1 MTVETIDENTPPT
14 NQAARGRS
22 PWLDPRR
29 TRFWLIAAFLA
40 YTLSG
45 FFLAPL
51 LVEKLA
57 VDYARD
63 GMGRDLALQRVRINP
78 FALSAE
84 IEGLDLRDPDGETL
98 FALDGL
104 RIDFQ
109 SSSLFRWAWTF
120 REIRF
125 EGPYVLYERFEPGD
139 DRLSRLLADMER
151 LAPEPAP
158 EPEPDA
164 GLPRLLIDDLQIVAG
179 RATARDHAPRTPV
192 ALEAGPV
199 SVEVRQLNTLPD
211 REGRQRV
218 EVRLE
223 DGAAVIWQGSL
234 SLAPL
239 RSEGD
244 LAIER
249 LPLDPALPY
258 LDGAVELATLAGRFS
273 LRTDY
278 RLEEREDGAIAVELR
293 SLETD
298 VDDFA
303 VSAFDPAEDL
313 LAFTSLQTR
322 GGSLAWPEARLD
334 AGRITL
340 AGLSAN
346 LQLDADGTPR
356 ALGLLSETA
365 EGAEAAAAADDA
377 APWQVTAERLDVAQ
391 ARLALE
397 DRSVQ
402 PAATLTVAALDLG
415 LEQLDNRDGAV
426 MPLSVAATLEG
437 GGAIGLEGDLVVLPA
452 ATFSGRGTL
461 DALPVALAAPYLASA
476 LAVRIENGAIDAGFD
491 LELTDAGDIRAAGD
505 AAVNDLALSDTIENQ
520 PLLAWKRL
528 AIDRFEADTAAT
540 RAEVSR
546 VALTEPFGR
555 IQVRADRST
564 NLAGLVIED
573 ENAPAEPAPAADED
587 VAPWSITVGKIDF
600 DDGGMDFSDLSL
612 PLPFSVRI
620 SKLEGAIGTI
630 ASASSEPAGI
640 QLGGN
645 VGEYGMARIDGVL
658 RVFDPLAETDITME
672 FRNLAMSDL
681 SPYSIEFAGRRIDEG
696 KLDLKLEYVIEDS
709 RLAGQNDI
717 VISDLVLGDK
727 VDSPNAVSLPLDLAV
742 ALLKDSNGLIDIDL
756 PVEGDVDDPEFRIGG
771 VIWKAFT
778 SLITKIV
785 TAPFAL
791 LGNLVGGGE
800 DFGQFEF
807 LAGRADLTPPEF
819 EKVAK
824 LGEALLQRP
833 QLSLAIAG
841 VHDAAVDTPV
851 LRYFRLRDTVFERL
865 GRPPADGSDDAG
877 EMLAEEVRGVLED
890 LFRERFPGEDLDTLR
905 AAHTAPPEG
914 DPEGK
919 PRLDELAYA
928 RDLRDRLL
936 ESVEIGPDDLRALA
950 EARAEAVR
958 GAFLAGGAVG
968 EDRLQVV
975 EPVAVESEGGEW
987 VAMELE
993 VAVD

>member
-1 MTVETIDENTPPT
+1 MTVETSDENTLPT
-14 NQAARGRS
+14 TQAARARS

-29 TRFWLIAAFLA
+29 VRFWLVVAFLA

-63 GMGRDLALQRVRINP
+63 GMGRDLTLQRVRINP
-78 FALSAE
+78 FVLSAE

-104 RIDFQ
+104 RVDFQ
-109 SSSLFRWAWTF
+109 ASSLFRWAWTF
-120 REIRF
+120 REIRVD
-125 EGPYVLYERFEPGD
+125 GPYVLYERFEPGD
-139 DRLSRLLADMER
+139 DRLSRLFADMDR
-151 LAPEPAP
+151 LAPQP
-158 EPEPDA
+158 EPEPEPEA

-179 RATARDHAPRTPV
+179 RATVRDHAPRTPV
-192 ALEAGPV
+192 VLEAGPV

-218 EVRLE
+218 EVRLD
-223 DGAAVIWQGSL
+223 DGAAVVWQGSL
-234 SLAPL
+234 ALAPL
-239 RSEGD
+239 RSKGD

-249 LPLDPALPY
+249 LPLDPALHY
-258 LDGAVELATLAGRFS
+258 LDGVVELASLAGRFS

-278 RLEEREDGAIAVELR
+278 RLEERDDGSITVELA

-313 LAFTSLQTR
+313 LAFSSLQTR
-322 GGSLAWPEARLD
+322 GGSLTWPEARLD

-346 LQLDADGTPR
+346 LQLEADGTPR
-356 ALGLLSETA
+356 VLGLLPETA
-365 EGAEAAAAADDA
+365 EGDEAAAAADDA
-377 APWQVTAERLDVAQ
+377 APWRITAERLDVAQ

-402 PAATLTVAALDLG
+402 PAAALTVAALDLG
-415 LEQLDNRDGAV
+415 LEQLDNQDGAV
-426 MPLSVAATLEG
+426 MPLSVAAKLEG
-437 GGAIGLEGDLVVLPA
+437 GGAIGLAGDLVVLPA
-452 ATFSGRGTL
+452 VTFGGRGTL
-461 DALPVALAAPYLASA
+461 EALPVALAAPYVASV
-476 LAVRIENGAIDAGFD
+476 LAVRIENGAVDSGFD

-505 AAVNDLALSDTIENQ
+505 ATVDDLALSDTIENQ

-528 AIDRFEADTAAT
+528 AIDRFEADTAASK
-540 RAEVSR
+540 AEISR

-564 NLAGLVIED
+564 NLEGLMLEEAPAPADAPPAEAG
-573 ENAPAEPAPAADED
+573 PAEP
-587 VAPWSITVGKIDF
+587 WSFTIAKIDF

-612 PLPFSVRI
+612 PLPFAVRI
-620 SKLEGAIGTI
+620 SNLEGAIGTV

-640 QLGGN
+640 HLGGK
-645 VGEYGMARIDGVL
+645 VGEYGMARIDGEL
-658 RVFDPLAETDITME
+658 HVFDPLAKTDITME

-696 KLDLKLEYVIEDS
+696 KLDLKLEYAIEDS
-709 RLAGQNDI
+709 RLAGANDI
-717 VISDLVLGDK
+717 VVSDLVLGEK

-742 ALLKDSNGLIDIDL
+742 ALLKDSNGVIDIDL
-756 PVEGDVDDPEFRIGG
+756 PVEGDVNDPEFRIGG

-807 LAGRADLTPPEF
+807 LAGRADLTPPEL
-819 EKVAK
+819 EKVVK
-824 LGEALLQRP
+824 LGEALQQRP
-833 QLSLAIAG
+833 QLAIALAG
-841 VHDAAVDTPV
+841 VHDAAVDAPV

-865 GRPPADGSDDAG
+865 ERAPADGDDDAG

-905 AAHTAPPEG
+905 AAHTAPPPG

-928 RDLRDRLL
+928 ANLRDRLL
-936 ESVEIGPDDLRALA
+936 ESEVIGPDDLRALA

-958 GAFLAGGAVG
+958 AAFLAAGAIG
-968 EDRLQVV
+968 EERLQLV
-975 EPVAVESEGGEW
+975 EPVAVESGDGEW

-993 VAVD
+993 VAVP